1 MIRRWLK
8 QTLAVSALSVRTIPQ
23 RASSSAVAMIGIAG
37 VVIVFV
43 AVLSIGEGFRAA
55 MADASAPDRAIVF
68 RTGADSEV
76 TSTLPGADVQV
87 IEQAPGLLRV
97 NNRPIVSAE
106 LYVLVDLNKRS
117 TGTAANVPLRGI
129 AAEALEVRNEAHVVD
144 GRMFQFGTNEA
155 IVGRGANRQ
164 FSGVD
169 LGSEFSSGNLRLRVV
184 GIFESNGAVGETEI
198 WCDSHLIQGVY
209 QRGNSYQSVLA
220 KLDSPAAF
228 DAFKG
233 WLTTNPQLNVQVQR
247 ESDYYAQQSQ
257 MLSSLIR
264 GIGYTIALLMGVGAV
279 FGAILT
285 MYTAVSTRTR
295 EIATLRALGFNTA
308 SVLISVLAESLALAA
323 IGGLLGGLAAYFAF
337 NGYQT
342 STMNFQTFSQVAFA
356 FRVTQALMIQG
367 LSYALMMGLVGG
379 LMPAIK
385 AARLPIATALRQL

>member
-1 MIRRWLK
+1 MIRRWLS

-23 RASSSAVAMIGIAG
+23 RASSSAVAMMGIAG

-55 MADASAPDRAIVF
+55 MADASAPDRAIVM
-68 RTGADSEV
+68 RTGADSEM
-76 TSTLPGADVQV
+76 TSGLPGAEVQV

-97 NNRPIVSAE
+97 NNRPIASAE

-129 AAEALEVRNEAHVVD
+129 GAEALEVRNEAHIVD

-169 LGSEFSSGNLRLRVV
+169 LGSEFMSGNLRLRVV
-184 GIFESNGAVGETEI
+184 GIFESNGSVGETEI

-209 QRGNSYQSVLA
+209 ERGNSYQSVLA
-220 KLDSPAAF
+220 RLDSPAAF
-228 DAFKG
+228 DTFKN

-257 MLSSLIR
+257 VMSSLIR
-264 GIGYTIALLMGVGAV
+264 GIGYTIAVLMGVGAV

-295 EIATLRALGFNTA
+295 EIATLRALGFNTG

-323 IGGLLGGLAAYFAF
+323 VGGLLGGLAAYFAF

-367 LSYALMMGLVGG
+367 LSYALLMGLVGG

>member
-1 MIRRWLK
+1 MIRRWLS

-23 RASSSAVAMIGIAG
+23 RAGSSAVAMIGIAG

-55 MADASAPDRAIVF
+55 MADASAPDRAIVM
-68 RTGADSEV
+68 RTGADSEM
-76 TSTLPGADVQV
+76 TSGLPGAEVQV

-97 NNRPIVSAE
+97 NNRPIASAE

-129 AAEALEVRNEAHVVD
+129 GAEALEVRNEAHIVD

-164 FSGVD
+164 FSGID
-169 LGSEFSSGNLRLRVV
+169 LGSDFMSGNLRLRIV
-184 GIFESNGAVGETEI
+184 GIFESNGSVGETEI

-209 QRGNSYQSVLA
+209 ERGNSYQSVLA

-228 DAFKG
+228 DTFKD

-257 MLSSLIR
+257 VMSSLIR
-264 GIGYTIALLMGVGAV
+264 GIGYTIAVLMGVGAV

-295 EIATLRALGFNTA
+295 EIATLRALGFNTG

-323 IGGLLGGLAAYFAF
+323 VGGLLGGLAAYFAF

-356 FRVTQALMIQG
+356 FRVTQTLMIQG
-367 LSYALMMGLVGG
+367 LSYALLMGLVGG

>member
-1 MIRRWLK
+1 MIRRWLS

-23 RASSSAVAMIGIAG
+23 RAGSSAVAMIGIAG

-55 MADASAPDRAIVF
+55 MADASAPDRAIVM
-68 RTGADSEV
+68 RTGADSEM
-76 TSTLPGADVQV
+76 TSGLPGAEVQV

-97 NNRPIVSAE
+97 NNRPIASAE

-129 AAEALEVRNEAHVVD
+129 GAEALEVRNEAHIVD

-164 FSGVD
+164 FSGID
-169 LGSEFSSGNLRLRVV
+169 LGSDFMSGNLRLRVV
-184 GIFESNGAVGETEI
+184 GIFESNGSVGETEI

-209 QRGNSYQSVLA
+209 ERGNSYQSVLA

-228 DAFKG
+228 DTFKD

-257 MLSSLIR
+257 VMSSLIR
-264 GIGYTIALLMGVGAV
+264 GIGYTIAVLMGVGAV

-295 EIATLRALGFNTA
+295 EIATLRALGFNTG

-323 IGGLLGGLAAYFAF
+323 VGGLLGGLAAYFAF

-356 FRVTQALMIQG
+356 FRVTQTLMIQG
-367 LSYALMMGLVGG
+367 LSYALLMGLVGG

>member
-1 MIRRWLK
+1 MIRRWLS

-55 MADASAPDRAIVF
+55 MADASAPDRAIVM
-68 RTGADSEV
+68 RTGADSEM
-76 TSTLPGADVQV
+76 TSGLPGAEVQV

-97 NNRPIVSAE
+97 NNRPIASAE

-117 TGTAANVPLRGI
+117 TGTPANVPLRGI
-129 AAEALEVRNEAHVVD
+129 GAEALEVRNEAHIVD

-169 LGSEFSSGNLRLRVV
+169 LGSEFMSGNLRLRVV
-184 GIFESNGAVGETEI
+184 GIFESNGSVGETEI

-209 QRGNSYQSVLA
+209 ERGNSYQSVLA
-220 KLDSPAAF
+220 RLDSPAAF
-228 DAFKG
+228 DTFKN

-257 MLSSLIR
+257 VMSSLIR
-264 GIGYTIALLMGVGAV
+264 GIGYTIAVLMGVGAV

-295 EIATLRALGFNTA
+295 EIATLGALGFNTA
-308 SVLISVLAESLALAA
+308 SVVISVLAESLALAA
-323 IGGLLGGLAAYFAF
+323 IGGLLGGLTAYFAF

-356 FRVTQALMIQG
+356 FRVTRELMIQG

>member
-1 MIRRWLK
+1 MIRRWLA
-8 QTLAVSALSVRTIPQ
+8 QTLAVCALSVRTIPQ

-117 TGTAANVPLRGI
+117 TGTPANVPLRGI

-184 GIFESNGAVGETEI
+184 GIFESNGSVGETEI

-209 QRGNSYQSVLA
+209 ERGNSYQSVLA

-228 DAFKG
+228 DAFKS
-233 WLTTNPQLNVQVQR
+233 WLITNPQLNVQVQR

-379 LMPAIK
+379 LIPANK

>member
-1 MIRRWLK
+1 MIRRWLS

-55 MADASAPDRAIVF
+55 MADASAPDRAIVM
-68 RTGADSEV
+68 RTGADSEM
-76 TSTLPGADVQV
+76 TSGLPGAEVQV

-97 NNRPIVSAE
+97 NNRPIASAE

-129 AAEALEVRNEAHVVD
+129 GAEALEVRNEAHIVD

-169 LGSEFSSGNLRLRVV
+169 LGSEFMSGNLRLRVV
-184 GIFESNGAVGETEI
+184 GIFESNGSVGETEI

-209 QRGNSYQSVLA
+209 ERGNSYQSVLA
-220 KLDSPAAF
+220 RLDSPAAF
-228 DAFKG
+228 DTFKN

-257 MLSSLIR
+257 VMSSLIR
-264 GIGYTIALLMGVGAV
+264 GIGYTIAVLMGVGAV

-295 EIATLRALGFNTA
+295 EIATLRALGFNTG

-323 IGGLLGGLAAYFAF
+323 VGGLLGGLAAYFAF

-367 LSYALMMGLVGG
+367 LSYALLMGLVGG

>member
-1 MIRRWLK
+1 MLRWLS
-8 QTLAVSALSVRTIPQ
+8 QTLAVASLSIRTIPQ

-55 MADASAPDRAIVF
+55 MTQAGAPDRAVVM
-68 RTGADSEV
+68 RSGADSEMV
-76 TSTLPGADVQV
+76 SGLAGADTDV
-87 IEQAPGLLRV
+87 IKQAPGLLRV
-97 NNRPIVSAE
+97 SNRPVASAE

-129 AAEALEVRNEAHVVD
+129 GVEAQEVRSEAKVIE

-155 IVGRGANRQ
+155 IVGRAANRQ
-164 FSGVD
+164 FAGVD
-169 LGSEFSSGNLRLRVV
+169 LGSEFTSGNLRLRIV
-184 GIFESNGAVGETEI
+184 GIFESNGSVGETEI

-209 QRGNSYQSVLA
+209 ERGNSYQSVLA

-228 DAFKG
+228 DTFKN
-233 WLTTNPQLNVQVQR
+233 WLTTNPQLNVQVLR
-247 ESDYYAQQSQ
+247 ESDFYAQQSQ
-257 MLSSLIR
+257 VMSSLIR
-264 GIGYTIALLMGVGAV
+264 GIGYTIAVLMGIGAV

-285 MYTAVSTRTR
+285 MYTAVSSRTR
-295 EIATLRALGFNTA
+295 EIATLRALGFNTG

-323 IGGLLGGLAAYFAF
+323 IGGLVGGLTAYVAF

-356 FRVTQALMIQG
+356 FAVTRSLLIQG
-367 LSYALMMGLVGG
+367 LTYALAMGLIGG
-379 LMPAIK
+379 LLPAIK
-385 AARLPIATALRQL
+385 AARLPIATALREL

>member
-1 MIRRWLK
+1 MIRRWLS

-55 MADASAPDRAIVF
+55 MADASAPDRAIVM
-68 RTGADSEV
+68 RTGADSEM
-76 TSTLPGADVQV
+76 TSGLPGPEVQV

-97 NNRPIVSAE
+97 NNRPVASAE

-117 TGTAANVPLRGI
+117 TGTPANVPLRGI
-129 AAEALEVRNEAHVVD
+129 GSDALEVRNEAHIVD
-144 GRMFQFGTNEA
+144 GRLFQFGTNEA
-155 IVGRGANRQ
+155 IVGRAANRQ

-169 LGSEFSSGNLRLRVV
+169 LGSEFTSGNLRLRIV
-184 GIFESNGAVGETEI
+184 GVFESNGSVGETEI

-209 QRGNSYQSVLA
+209 ERGNSYQSVLA

-228 DAFKG
+228 DTFKN

-257 MLSSLIR
+257 VMSSLIR

-308 SVLISVLAESLALAA
+308 SVLISVLVESLALAA
-323 IGGLLGGLAAYFAF
+323 IGGLLGGLTAYFAF

>member
-1 MIRRWLK
+1 
-8 QTLAVSALSVRTIPQ
+8 
-23 RASSSAVAMIGIAG
+23 
-37 VVIVFV
+37 
-43 AVLSIGEGFRAA
+43 
-55 MADASAPDRAIVF
+55 
-68 RTGADSEV
+68 
-76 TSTLPGADVQV
+76 
-87 IEQAPGLLRV
+87 
-97 NNRPIVSAE
+97 
-106 LYVLVDLNKRS
+106 VLVDLNKRS

-129 AAEALEVRNEAHVVD
+129 GAEALEVRNEAHIVD

-169 LGSEFSSGNLRLRVV
+169 LGSEFMSGNLRLRVV
-184 GIFESNGAVGETEI
+184 GIFESNGSVGETEI

-209 QRGNSYQSVLA
+209 ERGNSYQSVLA
-220 KLDSPAAF
+220 RLDSPAAF
-228 DAFKG
+228 DTFKN

-257 MLSSLIR
+257 VMSSLIR
-264 GIGYTIALLMGVGAV
+264 GIGYTIAVLMGVGAV

-295 EIATLRALGFNTA
+295 EIATLRALGFNTG

-323 IGGLLGGLAAYFAF
+323 VGGLLGGLAAYFAF

-367 LSYALMMGLVGG
+367 LSYALLMGLVGG